1 MDGDRLTATF
11 VIIFMMIMIVV
22 MIYIIEWCWWLM
34 ILIGDQAW
42 SLTGLIDAHDC
53 WGLVEYFDEWWLM
66 AMDHADLLWRFSCW
80 SWKLIMMIMIGD
92 LAYIIVNDFY
102 HAWWLYMM
110 ICDKDWFVVF
120 INWLWW
126 RMIMIFDHVDWI
138 ITLTGAWWLWMKIDW
153 WWLIEIMI
161 DNNWKWSV
169 VVYDGHY
176 WWSS

>member
-1 MDGDRLTATF
+1 M
-11 VIIFMMIMIVV
+11 
-22 MIYIIEWCWWLM
+22 
-34 ILIGDQAW
+34 IGDLDW
-42 SLTGLIDAHDC
+42 RSGLIMERIDWCSWLLRTGRIFWWMMTDGHGSC
-53 WGLVEYFDEWWLM
+53 WLIVKIY
-66 AMDHADLLWRFSCW
+66 CW

-92 LAYIIVNDFY
+92 LADIIVNDFY

-110 ICDKDWFVVF
+110 IGDKDWFVVF

-126 RMIMIFDHVDWI
+126 RMIMIFYHDDWI

-161 DNNWKWSV
+161 DDNWKWSV

-176 WWSS
+176 WWSL